1 MFNARDI
8 SGRVAEKRV
17 WGDRQ
22 HLVPGHR
29 RASRVNRHPQMRLTP
44 GYPESTHCQEC
55 LIHQLSMQHEPKA
68 PDSHRSNSPERAT
81 RRLTSPSVHACPTL
95 HCGKTLRRPAP
106 HASTRTLPSR
116 AHSDARGTRPTD
128 ASHPRRQAPPPRTHV
143 VAPTPAAHPRR
154 TCAPRMR
161 ARPEHTRPH
170 VYPVGPRKQG
180 FQHMSAVRETGL
192 SAYAVLSA

>member
-1 MFNARDI
+1 M
-8 SGRVAEKRV
+8 
-17 WGDRQ
+17 
-22 HLVPGHR
+22 
-29 RASRVNRHPQMRLTP
+29 
-44 GYPESTHCQEC
+44 YPLSTHQP
-55 LIHQLSMQHEPKA
+55 SNA
-68 PDSHRSNSPERAT
+68 SDGHRSNSPERAT
-81 RRLTSPSVHACPTL
+81 GRRTSPIVHACQTP

-106 HASTRTLPSR
+106 HATTRTPPS
-116 AHSDARGTRPTD
+116 HARSCAMGTRPTD
-128 ASHPRRQAPPPRTHV
+128 AAHPRRQAPPPRTHV